1 MKNKEIQGL
10 RAIAVLG
17 VVLYHAN
24 FKWIPGGYLGV
35 DVFFVIS
42 GYLISQ
48 LITKELSETGRTN
61 LPNFY
66 ARRLRRLLPA
76 AILVI
81 ISTIAVGKHLVS
93 PVRFRD
99 LGFDAL
105 ASIFYASN
113 YRFYLS
119 QTDYLNIGEKPSL
132 FLHFWSLAVEEQFYL
147 FWPILLFIGWQFYKK
162 FGMFIVLVL
171 ALVSSFYYSL
181 IISETD
187 PLLAFYSLPSR
198 VWEFA
203 LGALTFL
210 IVSKIP
216 NVPKFFRFIFGWS
229 GISALVFSM
238 LIINDSQPFSG
249 TLALIPTIATAG
261 VIAASS
267 KGRFFGS
274 FIITNPIFFG
284 IGAVSYSL
292 YLWHWPIFQLMSE
305 VIGPEFNEIN
315 LIIYSAILT
324 VLTVA
329 TYFIVEKP
337 IRDYKRLARRPSYG
351 FVWGGA
357 VSLIA
362 VLLALN
368 IMGTLDALTNPTSS
382 NQIAQ
387 TNSNLIVINPSPTPS
402 IAISENKVLDLRTN
416 YPIATSTPIELATL
430 TKAYYD
436 TSCQSKE
443 KITNPG
449 KCVYGDPNGIRNL
462 VLFGDSHATQ
472 WMPALNLIGLKN
484 NFKVTMYT
492 KSGCPAA
499 NLSVLYEFNPGQY
512 REYPECA
519 IWRSNVIAELSA
531 LPNLDLIVLAASNS
545 YNAGSDKKSTLDYW
559 VNGYKTTI
567 SDLQKY
573 SDKIIILNDTP
584 HPGNPTALDCLGKNL
599 ATPSIC
605 DMSISQTVDQIDRMD
620 ALTQVSAQ
628 NAIPLINPVPWL
640 CFQSICPAVLDGIP
654 AYVDGSHL
662 SAQMSERLAPLLE
675 QSVLS
680 KLNG

>member
-17 VVLYHAN
+17 VILYHAN
-24 FKWIPGGYLGV
+24 FKWIPGGFLGV

-48 LITKELSETGRTN
+48 LIVKEIASTGKIN
-61 LPNFY
+61 LANFY

-81 ISTIAVGKHLVS
+81 ISTIAVGSHLVS
-93 PVRFRD
+93 PLRYRD
-99 LGFDAL
+99 LGFDAI
-105 ASIFYASN
+105 ASIFYGSN

-119 QTDYLNIGEKPSL
+119 QTDYLNIGAKPSL

-147 FWPILLFIGWQFYKK
+147 FWPILLFIGWQFFKR
-162 FGMFIVLVL
+162 FGVFLILLV

-181 IISETD
+181 IITVTD

-210 IVSKIP
+210 AVSKIR
-216 NVPKFFRFIFGWS
+216 NIYRFIRLLFGWF
-229 GISALVFSM
+229 GLSALIYSM
-238 LIINDSQPFSG
+238 LIIKDSQPFPG
-249 TLALIPTIATAG
+249 YVALIPTLATAG

-267 KGRFFGS
+267 KGKFFGS
-274 FIITNPIFFG
+274 FIITNPIFYG

-292 YLWHWPIFQLMSE
+292 YLWHWPLFLLMGE
-305 VIGPEFNEIN
+305 IIGPEFNEIN
-315 LIIYSAILT
+315 LIIYSVILT
-324 VLTVA
+324 TLTVA
-329 TYFIVEKP
+329 TYFVVEKP

-357 VSLIA
+357 VSLVA

-382 NQIAQ
+382 NLIAQ
-387 TNSNLIVINPSPTPS
+387 TNSNSIVINPSPTPS
-402 IAISENKVLDLRTN
+402 IVISENKVLDSRTN
-416 YPIATSTPIELATL
+416 YPVATSTPIELATL
-430 TKAYYD
+430 TKVYYD
-436 TSCQSKE
+436 INCQSKME
-443 KITNPG
+443 TTSPN

-462 VLFGDSHATQ
+462 ILFGDSHATQ

-484 NFKVTMYT
+484 NFKVTMYS

-499 NLSVLYEFNPGQY
+499 NLSVLYEFKPGQY
-512 REYPECA
+512 RDYPECA

-531 LPNLDLIVLAASNS
+531 QPNLDLIILAATSS
-545 YNAGSDKKSTLDYW
+545 YNDGSDKKSTLDYW

-567 SDLQKY
+567 LDLQKY

-584 HPGNPTALDCLGKNL
+584 HPGIPTALDCLGKNL

-605 DMSISQTVDQIDRMD
+605 DMSISQTVDQIDRME
-620 ALTQVSAQ
+620 ALTQVSSQ
-628 NAIPLINPVPWL
+628 NAIPIINPVPWL
-640 CFQSICPAVLDGIP
+640 CFQSVCPAVLDGIP

-680 KLNG
+680 KLSG